1 MPIPITRNGSTVT
14 ARDSNGKILRVTEFR
29 SVAMAVAIETRLAA
43 DEKFASWWAS
53 EVEPVSPEIYP
64 ERFIK
69 NQAEDA
75 PPKKSAKAKALKA
88 VPKAVNVNINDKPN
102 AMDVQPQHKSHV
114 PTFIDYDMAVSE
126 NKADVEPLVNDCLVA
141 GRPVDGIQAESKGQ
155 GTFAL
160 DHPWYFLASC
170 CFIGHS
176 AIDMARQYTKLTT
189 MSSVNLAVG
198 NMDLLINSIC
208 GRSSEK
214 E

>member
-1 MPIPITRNGSTVT
+1 MAFNKNNDDDKLLDNDI
-14 ARDSNGKILRVTEFR
+14 KISGL
-29 SVAMAVAIETRLAA
+29 
-43 DEKFASWWAS
+43 
-53 EVEPVSPEIYP
+53 
-64 ERFIK
+64 
-69 NQAEDA
+69 
-75 PPKKSAKAKALKA
+75 
-88 VPKAVNVNINDKPN
+88 
-102 AMDVQPQHKSHV
+102 
-114 PTFIDYDMAVSE
+114 
-126 NKADVEPLVNDCLVA
+126 
-141 GRPVDGIQAESKGQ
+141 PVDGNHTESKGQ
-155 GTFAL
+155 WVFAL